1 MDEVEAAY
9 DVEVDMVM
17 RRIRL
22 SKSDSIDDCI
32 MFYRSY
38 DDERDWGRGPLK
50 VLSTA
55 TD

>member
-9 DVEVDMVM
+9 DVEVDVSM
-17 RRIRL
+17 RRIRP

-38 DDERDWGRGPLK
+38 DDERDCRGPLK